1 MNNETKFTPKDL
13 DEELVKAKMLER
25 MRDIIDIAIREGL
38 SARVTVNIIQHEINI
53 IADEVSLDNK
63 KARDAF
69 IRRRLGLK
77 PSDVITPDRLVEALF
92 QR

>member
-1 MNNETKFTPKDL
+1 MNNEITFIPKDL

-63 KARDAF
+63 KARDEF